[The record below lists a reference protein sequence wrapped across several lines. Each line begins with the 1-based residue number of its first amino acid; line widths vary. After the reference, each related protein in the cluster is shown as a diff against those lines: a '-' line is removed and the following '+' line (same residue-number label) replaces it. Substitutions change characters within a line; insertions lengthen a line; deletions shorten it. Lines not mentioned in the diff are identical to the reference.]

1 MILTIP
7 IGNNG
12 LLHYQFVKSLLSCH
26 EYKHMFAVGLY
37 VDDNRNSAYS
47 IARSQDLLMIDSDMT
62 FTLEDVRK
70 MEKLLEKYD
79 IVTGLYRMGIDG
91 MPYAIFKDNQL
102 MEPKDEIFEVDAC
115 GAGFLGISKRV
126 TLDYPFTRR
135 FNEKTGM
142 WRGEDMSFC
151 DLAREK
157 GYKIYCDPSIVL
169 GHIKTKVI

>member
-1 MILTIP
+1 MILAIP

-12 LLHYQFVKSLLSCH
+12 LLHYQFVKSLISCQ

-47 IARSQDLLMIDSDMT
+47 ISRGQDLLMIDSDMT
-62 FTLEDVRK
+62 FTLDDVRRI
-70 MEKLLEKYD
+70 EKLLEKRD
-79 IVTGLYRMGIDG
+79 IVTGLYKMGTG
-91 MPYAIFKDNQL
+91 EWAIFKDNQPI
-102 MEPKDEIFEVDAC
+102 EPKEEIFEIDAC

-126 TLDYPFTRR
+126 QLDYPFTRR

-151 DLAREK
+151 DLARDK
-157 GYKIYCDPSIVL
+157 GYKIMCEPSIRL